1 VIQSLR
7 YFQRIQKAVSG
18 GLARKSAGRFVAL
31 LLIDLQAD
39 LGDDNADL
47 LIETVLLEIEALIVR
62 ESMLVRSS
70 RPKQSSVLEH
80 IWDKLRAWRLDR
92 TRRPV

>member
-1 VIQSLR
+1 MVQSLQ
-7 YFQRIQKAVSG
+7 YFQRIRKAVSG

-39 LGDDNADL
+39 LGDENTDL

-62 ESMLVRSS
+62 ESMLVRSL

-80 IWDKLRAWRLDR
+80 IWDKLRTWRIDR
-92 TRRPV
+92 IRRPL